1 MMIPAPFWAGDV
13 TAADGCTVVL
23 LTHFDAMPL
32 VNEAPY
38 SITSFGSVYETDTSV
53 KKFGTSSF
61 RAKAATTSRTRQRVT
76 YSPGVETDGSLTIEF
91 WLRRSGGTGALSAGN
106 QWANTTYLEFDTG
119 AWMTFT
125 ASNYFHSG
133 SSTYRRGLSIELN
146 DGTDYDEHFA
156 YNIDFL
162 PDSDFHAIAFSL
174 EASGAFNMLAD
185 GTSVASGT
193 LSAAFPAGIKLTD
206 LFFAGLLDTERQD
219 EMRVTLGRARYPS
232 NYTPA
237 AGPWVDASCDSA
249 TS

>member
-1 MMIPAPFWAGDV
+1 MIAPPFWSAAA
-13 TAADGCTVVL
+13 AADDCTVVL

-38 SITSFGSVYETDTSV
+38 SITSFGSVYETDAAV

-76 YSPGVETDGSLTIEF
+76 YSPAVETDGSLTIEY

-106 QWANTTYLEFDTG
+106 QWANSTYLEFDSG

-156 YNIDFL
+156 YNLDFL
-162 PDSDFHAIAFSL
+162 PDSNFHAIALSL
-174 EASGAFNMLAD
+174 EASGAFNMLVD
-185 GTSVASGT
+185 GPSVASGT
-193 LSAAFPAGIKLTD
+193 LAAAFPAGIKLTD